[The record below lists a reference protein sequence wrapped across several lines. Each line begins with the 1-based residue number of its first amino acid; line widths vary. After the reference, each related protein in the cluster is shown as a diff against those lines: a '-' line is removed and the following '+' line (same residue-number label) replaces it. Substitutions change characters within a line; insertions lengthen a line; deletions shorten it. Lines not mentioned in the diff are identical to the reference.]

1 MTMKR
6 NQFIE
11 QERRHKRAIAEMVP
25 KIYAAI
31 AVSLHRNYGFGF
43 TRILRVLADTQDL
56 WNKHA
61 NNEIDIIKIC
71 SDETGID
78 VISTIT
84 AEEIGASGTKV

>member
-1 MTMKR
+1 
-6 NQFIE
+6 
-11 QERRHKRAIAEMVP
+11 
-25 KIYAAI
+25 
-31 AVSLHRNYGFGF
+31 
-43 TRILRVLADTQDL
+43 LADTQDL